1 VSNPSNRATGAA
13 AVALT
18 ARGTQTSFRIHT
30 MIAPSEG
37 PGRAGSVL
45 LTPRLRA
52 GAVALVLAAA
62 AFTGCRLVGG
72 APVAAANADSKA
84 LPPLVRR
91 DFVRHVR
98 LTGLT
103 EATRSYVVTTPL
115 LAGSNQG
122 SMVIT
127 RLAPAGSSV
136 NVGDLLVEFDR
147 QGQETQALDKKA
159 EYDDLVQQIAQKKA
173 EQGAAV
179 VKDQSEIAQAGNAVK
194 KYELEVLKNE
204 MLSRIKAEQND
215 QDLDEARAKLKALKA
230 LYDIKRTAASADLRI
245 LEIKR
250 DRAKATMEHAQA
262 NAQAM
267 TVRAPIPGLVV
278 PKITWRGNGPTD
290 IQEGDEMYP
299 GAPVLQVVNQA
310 SMLVRVRVNQAD
322 LPFVR
327 VGQPAVVHLDA
338 YPDLAMPGRVEEIAP
353 IGVKGSFSN
362 RLREFTA
369 IVSVAGSN
377 ARLLPDLTAA
387 IDVEVERVKDALVVP
402 RAAVDH
408 DGQAARVHVRDAS
421 GVAAR
426 QVTLGPADEVD
437 VVVTAGLQPGE
448 VVVQ

>member
-1 VSNPSNRATGAA
+1 V
-13 AVALT
+13 
-18 ARGTQTSFRIHT
+18 
-30 MIAPSEG
+30 
-37 PGRAGSVL
+37 
-45 LTPRLRA
+45 
-52 GAVALVLAAA
+52 VALVLAATA
-62 AFTGCRLVGG
+62 SAGCRLIGS
-72 APVAAANADSKA
+72 ASVAAATAGSKA

-103 EATRSYVVTTPL
+103 EATRSFVVTTPL
-115 LAGSNQG
+115 LAGSNEG

-127 RLAPAGSSV
+127 KLAPAGSSV
-136 NVGDLLVEFDR
+136 KAGDLLVEFDR
-147 QGQETQALDKKA
+147 QGQEKQALDKKA
-159 EYDDLVQQIAQKKA
+159 EYDDLVQQIVQKKA
-173 EQGAAV
+173 EQDAAV

-215 QDLDEARAKLKALKA
+215 QDLDEARAKLAALKA
-230 LYDIKRTAASADLRI
+230 LYDIKRAAAAADLRI
-245 LEIKR
+245 LEIR
-250 DRAKATMEHAQA
+250 RARAKATMEHAEA
-262 NAQAM
+262 NARAM

-278 PKITWRGNGPTD
+278 PRLTFRGNGPAD

-322 LPFVR
+322 LPFVH
-327 VGQPAVVHLDA
+327 VGQSAVVHLDA
-338 YPDLAMPGRVEEIAP
+338 YPDLAMSGRVEQIAP
-353 IGVKGSFSN
+353 IGVKGSFSD
-362 RLREFTA
+362 RLREFIA
-369 IVSVAGSN
+369 IVSVEGSN

-402 RAAVDH
+402 RAAVEH
-408 DGQAARVHVRDAS
+408 DGQTARVHVRDGS
-421 GVAAR
+421 GVTAR
-426 QVTLGPADEVD
+426 QVTLGPDDEVD